1 MLDNNGATGE
11 EALRTGEGSGKG
23 LGTDNG
29 ASPHTHDLEFFN
41 NSTSGLQNR
50 ATCMKLVMFHH
61 HIILSF
67 SS

>member
-29 ASPHTHDLEFFN
+29 APHIH
-41 NSTSGLQNR
+41 
-50 ATCMKLVMFHH
+50 MILVFQQ
-61 HIILSF
+61 
-67 SS
+67 